1 MDSREI
7 ETGAASAGAGAK
19 GGGGGGGGG
28 GRGRTAPIPQVR
40 VQEQKSW
47 LFRAKKFVL
56 SKMSYVSGGRFLMS
70 QALSRQDR
78 LYTFLYELWEQHTHT
93 HTHTHT

>member
-1 MDSREI
+1 MDSRGI

-19 GGGGGGGGG
+19 GGGGGG
-28 GRGRTAPIPQVR
+28 GRTAPIPQVR

-78 LYTFLYELWEQHTHT
+78 FYTFLYELWEQHKHTHT
-93 HTHTHT
+93 HTHTHIYI